1 MDIASVPTQD
11 AATVVH
17 AALIVACGIGSALTL
32 AVLGAAWAAVSPE
45 SLGWVSTH
53 ASQGFLGLLRLLL
66 LVSVAILL
74 YRLAVTYLHTYRGHR
89 MTRHTLH
96 ATDRR
101 RLAGR
106 GRRGYSA
113 RHAA

>member
-1 MDIASVPTQD
+1 MDIASVPTED

-45 SLGWVSTH
+45 SLGWVTTH
-53 ASQGFLGLLRLLL
+53 ASSGLLGLLRLLL

-74 YRLAVTYLHTYRGHR
+74 YRLAVTYLHTYRGHGP
-89 MTRHTLH
+89 TSETLPQ
-96 ATDRR
+96 ATRR
-101 RLAGR
+101 RFAGY